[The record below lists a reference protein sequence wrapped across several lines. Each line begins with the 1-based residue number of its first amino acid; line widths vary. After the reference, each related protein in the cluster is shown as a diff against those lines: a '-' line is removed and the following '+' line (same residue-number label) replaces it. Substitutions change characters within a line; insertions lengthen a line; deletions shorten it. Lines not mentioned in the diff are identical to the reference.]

1 MLDVS
6 IDLWHAL
13 SPSSLRRIRE
23 ISRSLGVHKDDVP
36 ELIKYD
42 GLAVG
47 VQFLPSS
54 RLYVYIYII
63 IYTHYMWCSHLC
75 ILMWALWLKRHR
87 SICGYA
93 VHEPNSG
100 VTSFLFRLGSL
111 PWFFSSDCVSHHCWP
126 TNPTAYRFDPQISS
140 QHVDS
145 GSVHLFLIIALL
157 TPSQAY
163 VGLCQSQ
170 CTVYPSVYTKN
181 LIQKWL

>member
-54 RLYVYIYII
+54 RLYVYIYNY
-63 IYTHYMWCSHLC
+63 IYTLHVVLTFVHSNVGFMIKTAQKH
-75 ILMWALWLKRHR
+75 LWLRCPWAKQR
-87 SICGYA
+87 SDQF
-93 VHEPNSG
+93 
-100 VTSFLFRLGSL
+100 SFQAGQSALI
-111 PWFFSSDCVSHHCWP
+111 FSSDCVSHHCWP

-157 TPSQAY
+157 PPSQAY
-163 VGLCQSQ
+163 VGLCQSL